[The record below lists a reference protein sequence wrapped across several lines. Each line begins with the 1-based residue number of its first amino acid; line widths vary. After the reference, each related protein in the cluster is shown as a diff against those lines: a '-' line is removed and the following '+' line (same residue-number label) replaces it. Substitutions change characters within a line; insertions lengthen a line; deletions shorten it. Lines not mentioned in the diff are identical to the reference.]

1 MKTDDA
7 LIPGGCTKYGQAPD
21 VVWNKLFKG
30 HIMESYDEQ
39 LASSVYQHIEA
50 GNMKPATQHLVVE
63 WVLES
68 WNQLKKNLIIKSF
81 KSSGLNL
88 KMNGPF
94 NLLFQRRSSL
104 WTWLR

>member
-1 MKTDDA
+1 
-7 LIPGGCTKYGQAPD
+7 
-21 VVWNKLFKG
+21 
-30 HIMESYDEQ
+30 
-39 LASSVYQHIEA
+39 
-50 GNMKPATQHLVVE
+50 MKPATQHLVAE

-104 WTWLR
+104 WTGLR